1 MDLFP
6 ELIGKSTKNWGM
18 PYMGSKNDIAWEIV
32 NAMPKS
38 ETFVDLF
45 CGGCAITHAAMVSRR
60 WSKFII
66 NDLRPTAKLFYK
78 AVNGDLKE
86 YERFVSRAEFF
97 RSDDIGIKILWSFGN
112 GCKSYLWNADKE
124 KLKGSAVRMLTE
136 PTLKK
141 RRESW
146 REFVNELKKSLESL
160 ESLERLERLESLER
174 LQSLERLERLESL
187 ERLQSYQ
194 VDYTE
199 VKIPENAVVYC
210 DIPYKGTSDYGNSFD
225 YEKFYE
231 WFSSLKCPAFLSEYN
246 APFTLV
252 AEYPKRKKRG
262 NPATMKDNSMGSVTE
277 RLYFNGNLE
286 QYKDLMINKGK

>member
-32 NAMPKS
+32 NAMPKAD
-38 ETFVDLF
+38 TFVDLF
-45 CGGCAITHAAMVSRR
+45 CGGCALTHAAMVSRR

-66 NDLRPTAKLFYK
+66 NDLRPTAKLFFK

-86 YERFVSRAEFF
+86 YERFVSRAEFIK
-97 RSDDIGIKILWSFGN
+97 SDDIGIKILWSFGN
-112 GCKSYLWNADKE
+112 DCKSYLWNADKE

-141 RRESW
+141 RREAW
-146 REFVNELKKSLESL
+146 MEFVNELKKRLQ
-160 ESLERLERLESLER
+160 SLERLQSLQSLQSLER
-174 LQSLERLERLESL
+174 LQSLE
-187 ERLQSYQ
+187 SYQ

-231 WFSSLKCPAFLSEYN
+231 WFCSLKCPAFLSEYN

-252 AEYPKRKKRG
+252 AEYPKRKKKG
-262 NPATMKDNSMGSVTE
+262 NPSTMKDNSMGSVTE
-277 RLYFNGNLE
+277 RLYFNGTIE
-286 QYKDLMINKGK
+286 QYKELMNNKGK